1 MGTPRLQL
9 IDFDVVEDLRRSCI
23 TNWAKELPA
32 HVAQRLAGH
41 SSLETTVRYY
51 LAVHEEDLERARRVG
66 DALDLGADSTDPRL
80 THSGKNRGGSARG
93 DEGGPA

>member
-1 MGTPRLQL
+1 MRHRRRVSAIGGLSISPGRRRLALQLAAMGTPRLQL

-41 SSLETTVRYY
+41 SSLETTVR
-51 LAVHEEDLERARRVG
+51 
-66 DALDLGADSTDPRL
+66 
-80 THSGKNRGGSARG
+80 
-93 DEGGPA
+93 